1 MATQKKLVSLEKL
14 TYYDDKIKAWVN
26 NLMAGKI

>member
-14 TYYDDKIKAWVN
+14 TYYDGKIKAWMN
-26 NLMAGKI
+26 NLMAG